1 MKKTH
6 LRVFLLLLAVFGSR
20 QLLSLFPWLE
30 GMPGSVYSVF
40 RFTEGEQ
47 GPHFLHL
54 FPASKS
60 SSQLQNKDGLLM
72 LWTPTQKLFYLIW
85 FFLLMSVVHL
95 STSPMPSSSR
105 NVELLVRRLA
115 VDENTHNV
123 NTALHMG
130 SWGMSWWEAGARV
143 GD

>member
-72 LWTPTQKLFYLIW
+72 LWTPTQKLFYLI
-85 FFLLMSVVHL
+85 
-95 STSPMPSSSR
+95 
-105 NVELLVRRLA
+105 
-115 VDENTHNV
+115 
-123 NTALHMG
+123 
-130 SWGMSWWEAGARV
+130 
-143 GD
+143 